1 MNNNN
6 FFSQRYL
13 KRKAL
18 IMKNLESYETESKP
32 HRTRTPL
39 KLIAAIAICT
49 LLAVSVFAV
58 TEFSFFKIF
67 RDNTKTVISVGS
79 GTSDNNEKTE
89 ALTYN
94 GGYYTFA
101 SDFDIEGDIPSL
113 IFHRDYIPKSVG
125 NTPTEGEIKYGDFNS
140 GTAMSFSLV
149 YLGGK
154 NYTYNFG
161 PSAKI
166 ENLTVNGHS
175 AIIIRLDETTYFNRI
190 LAVYFEEH
198 DVLVDCYLGYSIPD
212 SEITKLAEGFRL
224 EETDDPS
231 LAWQITKNTGGMVH
245 STYLPESVYLPL
257 ELSEKI
263 SINDTV
269 TLSEGVVGSTEREN
283 VDIEVTPL
291 YTAVLDDI
299 LALDKN
305 HYDAEKLKFFANSD
319 GSFISYPR
327 TKIIK
332 SSEGGSIF
340 GETESIK
347 KKLVTVTLSMKNTSD
362 SSVTTCIGSAFNLHV
377 GTGES
382 LFRSYVYDNT
392 PSKYTTT
399 PVPFYYDAGGL
410 GTSAWITDFS
420 AGEEKICTV
429 GFLVDEDMLDLSYL
443 LIGNAG
449 DVIYNLKLN

>member
-18 IMKNLESYETESKP
+18 VMKNLERYEAEPKP
-32 HRTRTPL
+32 HRTRVSL
-39 KLIAAIAICT
+39 KLAVAIAICT

-79 GTSDNNEKTE
+79 GTFDNNENKE
-89 ALTYN
+89 AIKYN
-94 GGYYTFA
+94 NGYYTFA

-113 IFHRDYIPKSVG
+113 IFHRDYMPKSVG
-125 NTPTEGEIKYGDFNS
+125 STPTEGEIKYGDFDS

-161 PSAKI
+161 SSATI

-175 AIIIRLDETTYFNRI
+175 AIIIRLDEATYFNRI

-198 DVLVDCYLGYSIPD
+198 DVLVDCYLGYAIPE

-224 EETDDPS
+224 EKTDDLS
-231 LAWQITKNTGGMVH
+231 LAWQITRNTGGMTH
-245 STYLPESVYLPL
+245 SSYIPESTYLPL
-257 ELSEKI
+257 EI
-263 SINDTV
+263 SNNITLNETI
-269 TLSEGVVGSTEREN
+269 TLSEGTVGSTERKN
-283 VDIEVTPL
+283 VDIKITPL
-291 YTAVLDDI
+291 YTAVLDDV
-299 LALDKN
+299 LVLDKN
-305 HYDAEKLKFFANSD
+305 HYAVEKLQLFTNSD
-319 GSFISYPR
+319 GSFIPYPR
-327 TKIIK
+327 TEIIK
-332 SSEGGSIF
+332 SPDGRNIF
-340 GETESIK
+340 GKTESVK
-347 KKLVTVTLSMKNTSD
+347 KKLVTVTLCLKNTSD
-362 SSVTTCIGSAFNLHV
+362 SDVTTCIGSAFNLHV
-377 GTGES
+377 GNSES
-382 LFRSYVYDNT
+382 LCHSYVYDNT

-399 PVPFYYDAGGL
+399 SVPFYYDAGGL
-410 GTSAWITDFS
+410 GKSAWITDFS

-429 GFLVDEDMLDLSYL
+429 GFLVDEDMLDMSYL
-443 LIGNAG
+443 LIGNAE
-449 DVIYNLKLN
+449 DIRYNLKLN